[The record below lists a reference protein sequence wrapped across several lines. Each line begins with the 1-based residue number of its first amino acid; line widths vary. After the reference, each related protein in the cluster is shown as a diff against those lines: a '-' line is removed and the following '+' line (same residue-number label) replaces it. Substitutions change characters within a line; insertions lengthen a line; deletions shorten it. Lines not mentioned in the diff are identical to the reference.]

1 MISSTRHVR
10 PRAWFIPVRRRPEEA
25 TAVPRRRRLWV
36 ALALLGGYLLFC
48 HGCHGDEDNELF
60 ALRGSRIMQP
70 VALIDAIHDD
80 DLAAVDAAIAAGADV
95 NAFPPS
101 GHPPPLHV
109 AIEHQRVEIVR
120 RLIAAGAMVNR
131 ELSTHGW
138 VQGQG
143 WTPLVHAIDI
153 ESDAAWHAH
162 HETGHETTDLTELLL
177 AAGALPTQRAFEVAE
192 GYDNQKALALLRHYE
207 GRG

>member
-1 MISSTRHVR
+1 MESVS
-10 PRAWFIPVRRRPEEA
+10 
-25 TAVPRRRRLWV
+25 
-36 ALALLGGYLLFC
+36 
-48 HGCHGDEDNELF
+48 
-60 ALRGSRIMQP
+60 
-70 VALIDAIHDD
+70 LIDAIYDN
-80 DLAAVDAAIAAGADV
+80 DLRAVETAIAAGADV
-95 NAFPPS
+95 NALPAGGHQPPV
-101 GHPPPLHV
+101 HV
-109 AIEHQRVEIVR
+109 AIEHERVEILR
-120 RLIAAGAMVNR
+120 RLIAAGAHLNR
-131 ELSTHGW
+131 ELSMSGW
-138 VQGQG
+138 DFGGEG